1 MRQKN
6 KKNARRP
13 SEVIELPFSNQ
24 GGEKMR
30 LEDLEGK
37 LVLFKLSEEIK
48 SDLPLFQVYSENLWA
63 VVTGVEN
70 EGVWIENP
78 AYELGIWWDEKG
90 NLIPPQKQVKEQVR
104 ANVLLFWRYIKGIMS
119 VEDDRFQR
127 IKNKDLPGFQVYR

>member
-1 MRQKN
+1 
-6 KKNARRP
+6 
-13 SEVIELPFSNQ
+13 
-24 GGEKMR
+24 MR

-37 LVLFKLSEEIK
+37 LVLFKLAEEIK

-70 EGVWIENP
+70 EGIWIENP

-90 NLIPPQKQVKEQVR
+90 SLIPPAKQIKEQVR
-104 ANVLLFWRYIKGIMS
+104 TNVLLFWRYIKGIMS

-127 IKNKDLPGFQVYR
+127 VKNKDLPGFQVYR